1 MVEEDYNEAG
11 ITIYIKPDGIGKRI
25 YLKNNKIKKITT
37 RRC

>member
-1 MVEEDYNEAG
+1 MVEEDYNEVG
-11 ITIYIKPDGIGKRI
+11 ITFYIKPDRIGKRI

>member
-11 ITIYIKPDGIGKRI
+11 ITIYIKPDEIGKRI

>member
-1 MVEEDYNEAG
+1 MVEEDYNEVG
-11 ITIYIKPDGIGKRI
+11 ITFYIKLDGIGKRI